1 MALPMNDRRTQDPR
15 PLKVAALYCFARFA
29 NIAAM
34 RASLDNVCR
43 VQGIRGTLLLAHEGI
58 NGTIAGPVE
67 RVDVVVEHIRG
78 LPGCSDLE
86 VKVSSAD
93 AMPFHRTK
101 VRIKREIV
109 TMGEPDVDPATN
121 AGTYVEPEDWNA
133 LISDQDTIV
142 IDTRNEYEVAV
153 GSFAGAIN
161 PKTSSFRDFPA
172 WFRGARDELLGQGK
186 QPRVAMFC
194 TGGIRCEKSTAFLKQ
209 EGVQE
214 VHHLKGGIL
223 KYLEMVPE
231 EASLWRGECFVF
243 DERVTIGH
251 GLKRGTHELCRAC
264 RRPLSSQDLASP
276 HYEAGVSCAACHSVR
291 TEDQRASYR
300 ERHRQQ
306 MLAVAEGRLH
316 VGAVAAEHDTS
327 S

>member
-1 MALPMNDRRTQDPR
+1 
-15 PLKVAALYCFARFA
+15 
-29 NIAAM
+29 
-34 RASLDNVCR
+34 
-43 VQGIRGTLLLAHEGI
+43 
-58 NGTIAGPVE
+58 
-67 RVDVVVEHIRG
+67 
-78 LPGCSDLE
+78 
-86 VKVSSAD
+86 
-93 AMPFHRTK
+93 
-101 VRIKREIV
+101 
-109 TMGEPDVDPATN
+109 MGEPDVDPAAH

-133 LISDQDTIV
+133 LISDEGTIV

-153 GSFAGAIN
+153 GSFVGAIN

-172 WFRGARDELLGQGK
+172 WFRSARDELLGQGK
-186 QPRVAMFC
+186 PPRVAMFC

-209 EGVQE
+209 EGVEE

-223 KYLEMVPE
+223 KYLERVPE

-276 HYEAGVSCAACHSVR
+276 HYEAGVSCAACHALR
-291 TEDQRASYR
+291 TDEQRASYR